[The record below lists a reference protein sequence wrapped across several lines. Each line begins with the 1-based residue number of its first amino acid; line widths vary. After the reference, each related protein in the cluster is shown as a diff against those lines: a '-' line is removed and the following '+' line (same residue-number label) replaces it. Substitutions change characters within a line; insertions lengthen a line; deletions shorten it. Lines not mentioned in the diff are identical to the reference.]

1 MRITL
6 LVLIFTLVCTTLT
19 KVVRE
24 TSVLF
29 VLLALLVSP
38 AHASNITCLAQ
49 TLYHES
55 RSEPVSA
62 QLLIARVT
70 LNRAADLY
78 VKGYAAPRSRIQTSL
93 LNVCKVV
100 AMPHQYSWWG
110 YRMRIKDRLS
120 YEKSLT
126 LAKVLLSSKTFIVG
140 RSRYF
145 NRVDLG
151 KRYAT
156 KTKPVIVAETIIY

>member
-6 LVLIFTLVCTTLT
+6 FLLVLLLFCT
-19 KVVRE
+19 
-24 TSVLF
+24 S
-29 VLLALLVSP
+29 
-38 AHASNITCLAQ
+38 AHADNRTCLAM
-49 TLYHES
+49 TLFHEA
-55 RSEPVSA
+55 RGEPYKA
-62 QLLIARVT
+62 QLLIAETT
-70 LNRAADLY
+70 LNRAADLL

-110 YRMRIKDRLS
+110 YRMRIKDRVS
-120 YEKSLT
+120 YEKAQT
-126 LAKVLLSSKTFIVG
+126 LAKLLLSSKTFIVG